1 MSGLADYQASKRL
14 RGYVENLLEKAVLVL
29 RGCGPGSWFRDIL
42 FWGIMIVLGWIMDVL
57 YYLIKT
63 VLISAIVGRVL
74 RHCSRS
80 QEKAARLFDL
90 DLSTTPAKFS
100 PEVDHGLACVG
111 ALAAVFVAPSAGWR
125 QSAKQRHH
133 TLACRKQ
140 A

>member
-1 MSGLADYQASKRL
+1 
-14 RGYVENLLEKAVLVL
+14 
-29 RGCGPGSWFRDIL
+29 
-42 FWGIMIVLGWIMDVL
+42 MDVL

-100 PEVDHGLACVG
+100 PEVDHGQP
-111 ALAAVFVAPSAGWR
+111 ALGLWLPCSWRRLQDGGSLRSRDITRWRAGSKR
-125 QSAKQRHH
+125 E
-133 TLACRKQ
+133 
-140 A
+140 